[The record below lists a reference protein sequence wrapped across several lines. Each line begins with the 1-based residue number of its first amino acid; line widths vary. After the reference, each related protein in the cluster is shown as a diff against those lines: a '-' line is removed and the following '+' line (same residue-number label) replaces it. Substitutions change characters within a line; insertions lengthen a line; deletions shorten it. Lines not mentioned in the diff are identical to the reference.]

1 MEAILKE
8 HERLE
13 KKGLKKSVD
22 HIQTIIDQLKA
33 ARDDVAA
40 SMLFSTLGRPGLSR
54 IGRGLGVDEVVLKSL
69 VSLRSRVD
77 AYNPGQS
84 TKTGE
89 AVVRQGQ

>member
-33 ARDDVAA
+33 MRDNVAA
-40 SMLFSTLGRPGLSR
+40 SMLFSTLGRPDLSR
-54 IGRGLGVDEVVLKSL
+54 IDRSLCVNECVLKSA
-69 VSLRSRVD
+69 VSVRSRLY
-77 AYNPGQS
+77 AYNTGQS
-84 TKTGE
+84 TKPGE
-89 AVVRQGQ
+89 AVV